1 MTWRW
6 NSMDSS
12 MTVLQTVSQYVFVAT
27 NNKCN
32 FSSRFFE
39 RLSSWL
45 VASKDLVATNHGQLC
60 HAAML
65 HFFSVFWAESQ
76 EPNSTGFL
84 NSPTKTTGWK
94 IYQESCDGR
103 FWWGQAR
110 WKSRRSNLFTSITR
124 ICGGHCLYCRRL
136 SLPSYTQAAAPGRTR
151 WEYAQKNFV
160 DVAKGVKECDGCQF
174 QIEFMKFGVM
184 RPVGG
189 GRPPWHESTWMTFNW
204 FSRLVHV
211 WLLFTRPYLTRG
223 YMIFPFLGGLNF
235 YSEARRGK
243 ANCPTNLP

>member
-1 MTWRW
+1 MTLRW

-12 MTVLQTVSQYVFVAT
+12 MTVLQAVSQYVFVAA

-32 FSSRFFE
+32 FSSRF
-39 RLSSWL
+39 RRIWWQQTMDSC
-45 VASKDLVATNHGQLC
+45 V
-60 HAAML
+60 ML
-65 HFFSVFWAESQ
+65 HFFSVFWAKSQ

-110 WKSRRSNLFTSITR
+110 WKSRRSNLFTSVTR

>member
-1 MTWRW
+1 MTLRW

-12 MTVLQTVSQYVFVAT
+12 MTVLQAVSQYVFVAA

-76 EPNSTGFL
+76 EPNSNKNHGL
-84 NSPTKTTGWK
+84 EDIPRVMRWE
-94 IYQESCDGR
+94 ILM
-103 FWWGQAR
+103 GQAR
-110 WKSRRSNLFTSITR
+110 WKSRRSNLFTSVTR

-151 WEYAQKNFV
+151 WEYAQKIFV

-211 WLLFTRPYLTRG
+211 WLLFTRPYLTSG

>member
-1 MTWRW
+1 MTLRW

-12 MTVLQTVSQYVFVAT
+12 MTVLQTVSQYVFVAA

-32 FSSRFFE
+32 FSSRF
-39 RLSSWL
+39 RRIWWQQTMDSC
-45 VASKDLVATNHGQLC
+45 V
-60 HAAML
+60 ML

-76 EPNSTGFL
+76 EPNSNKNHGL
-84 NSPTKTTGWK
+84 EDIPRVMRWE
-94 IYQESCDGR
+94 ILM
-103 FWWGQAR
+103 GQAR
-110 WKSRRSNLFTSITR
+110 WKSRRSNLFTSVTR

-151 WEYAQKNFV
+151 WEYAQTNFV